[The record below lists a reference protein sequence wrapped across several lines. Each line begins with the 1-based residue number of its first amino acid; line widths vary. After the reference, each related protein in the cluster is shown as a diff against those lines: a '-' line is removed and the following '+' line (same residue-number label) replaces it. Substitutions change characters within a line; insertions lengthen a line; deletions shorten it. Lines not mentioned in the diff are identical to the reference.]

1 MKIFIYEPLQDN
13 YLSVMQSGE
22 NIANMKAKRVSQS
35 EICFFRMCDD
45 GQKIYFYFKNTYK
58 ETNVFM
64 TKVYV
69 M

>member
-1 MKIFIYEPLQDN
+1 
-13 YLSVMQSGE
+13 
-22 NIANMKAKRVSQS
+22 MKAKRVSQS